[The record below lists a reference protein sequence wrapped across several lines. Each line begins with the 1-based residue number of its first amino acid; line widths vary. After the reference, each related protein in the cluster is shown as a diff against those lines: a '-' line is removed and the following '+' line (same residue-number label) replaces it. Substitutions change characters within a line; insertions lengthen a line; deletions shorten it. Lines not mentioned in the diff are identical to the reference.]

1 VTRPDASRR
10 LLHDNLSACSERIIS
25 LVYSVNKNAGILPL
39 DLDSLAG
46 LSDEQK
52 ESIDALILRYSQ
64 CLSMLQDQIF
74 RGIAV
79 VEQEDLSDKSN
90 RDKTLLMEKLGVIRS
105 ADAFGSAAIL
115 RNKFS
120 HHYPEK
126 SKDQLNKL
134 NLLID
139 ESIFLI
145 GVYDDALTY
154 LTSKGFLAKDHGW
167 SNQTGQVRHL
177 ATIRN

>member
-1 VTRPDASRR
+1 
-10 LLHDNLSACSERIIS
+10 
-25 LVYSVNKNAGILPL
+25 
-39 DLDSLAG
+39 
-46 LSDEQK
+46 
-52 ESIDALILRYSQ
+52 
-64 CLSMLQDQIF
+64 MLQDQIF

-79 VEQEDLSDKSN
+79 AEQEDLSDKSN

-139 ESIFLI
+139 ESVFLI
-145 GVYDDALTY
+145 GVYDDALIY
-154 LTSKGFLAKDHGW
+154 LTSKGFLRKDHGW
-167 SNQTGQVRHL
+167 GDQLRQVRHL
-177 ATIRN
+177 TALRSQ